1 MIKLT
6 QQRLLNLE
14 RPMIEGLPAHLS
26 AGSGLTCDGDSLRVV
41 ADDGLDVGV
50 FRGDEPGRLERLFE
64 NRPDLPVNE
73 KERKKQKPDLESATV
88 VNGHWMAL
96 GSGSTD
102 KRMKGI
108 LDKTEFDIQPLYSHL
123 ATLFPELNIE
133 GVAPLTDEGVLR
145 LAQRGNGSAGEN
157 ALVDL
162 DLERALQTAKAGG
175 SWGPEL
181 IRGITPLRLASLP
194 GSAGPVP
201 LTLTDLTPLD
211 GSRCLFTAAAED
223 TQNTYDDGAI
233 LGSAVGV
240 LERDGT
246 VSSWDTVDQRVKLEG
261 ICVGPGGQILVVTD
275 GDDPHNPATVFQA
288 EL

>member
-6 QQRLLNLE
+6 QQRILNLE

-26 AGSGLTCDGDSLRVV
+26 AGSGMTCDGDTLRVV

-50 FRGDEPGRLERLFE
+50 FRGSEPGTLERLFE

-88 VNGHWMAL
+88 VDGRWMAL

-102 KRMKGI
+102 KRMKGV
-108 LDKTEFDIQPLYSHL
+108 LDKTEFDITPLYTHL

-133 GVAPLTDEGVLR
+133 GVAPLQDEGVLR
-145 LAQRGNGSAGEN
+145 LAQRGNGSGGEN

-162 DLERALQTAKAGG
+162 NLQKAMEAAQQGG

-181 IRGITPLRLASLP
+181 IQSITPLKLASLP
-194 GSAGPVP
+194 GSNGPVP

-240 LERDGT
+240 LEKDGT
-246 VSSWDTVDQRVKLEG
+246 VSSWDTVDQKVKLEG
-261 ICVGPGGQILVVTD
+261 ICIAPGGQVLVVTD
-275 GDDPHNPATVFQA
+275 GDDPHHPATVFHA